1 MTKHIRITTKEL
13 TKIVEEA
20 EQLYNRYRAPESIA
34 EILEITNDEII
45 VKFKGSFCKTCGLYD
60 WIEDMKYILKDLGV
74 NTEIVGIV
82 NMDNDAYIGVFK
94 VHKLRKIKHNY
105 RDRRKH

>member
-1 MTKHIRITTKEL
+1 MTKHTRITTKEL
-13 TKIVEEA
+13 TKVVEKA

-45 VKFKGSFCKTCGLYD
+45 VKFKGSFCETCGLYD

-94 VHKLRKIKHNY
+94 LHKLRK
-105 RDRRKH
+105 